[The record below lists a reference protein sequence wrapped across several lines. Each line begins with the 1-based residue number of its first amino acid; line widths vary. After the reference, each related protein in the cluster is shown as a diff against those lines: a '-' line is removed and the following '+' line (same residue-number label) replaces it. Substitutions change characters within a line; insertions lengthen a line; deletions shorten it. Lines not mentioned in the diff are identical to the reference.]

1 MKKESGKGCGDGTVY
16 FCTGKRVFI
25 NLKDVSYED
34 FPRFVNGSAS
44 IPIFTEAIE
53 IDSPFTDFEGT
64 EFTDRVFLFDG
75 GVRDHSPTH
84 KVICCQGLGITET
97 CTIFSR
103 PEDYNIL
110 FPGYFPKNIIKVLE
124 RYVDISNTEVS
135 KNDEALE
142 INYIKT
148 EHLVNRGIFFLPKV
162 MESLYDV
169 DKGRLKKLYEE
180 GKKVV
185 QKNWK
190 ADLTPA

>member
-1 MKKESGKGCGDGTVY
+1 MGFAVRQSQAWKS
-16 FCTGKRVFI
+16 
-25 NLKDVSYED
+25 
-34 FPRFVNGSAS
+34 PRGAS
-44 IPIFTEAIE
+44 FQP
-53 IDSPFTDFEGT
+53 GN
-64 EFTDRVFLFDG
+64 
-75 GVRDHSPTH
+75 
-84 KVICCQGLGITET
+84 QQ
-97 CTIFSR
+97 
-103 PEDYNIL
+103 

-148 EHLVNRGIFFLPKV
+148 EHLVNHGIFFLPKV